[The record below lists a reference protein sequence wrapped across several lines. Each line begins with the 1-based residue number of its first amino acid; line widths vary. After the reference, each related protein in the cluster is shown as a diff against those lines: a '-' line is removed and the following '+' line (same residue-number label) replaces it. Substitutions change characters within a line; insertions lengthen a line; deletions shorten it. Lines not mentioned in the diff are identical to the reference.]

1 MIYTTLWKLFLPG
14 KVCLYHIQ
22 WLSNDNKL
30 VFDSLNSC
38 YCINFLTVEYQ
49 RQASLSNFA
58 NLRVRAQLR
67 ARFAQWRAAV
77 QLQQEARNLQW
88 ISQVYLFKWFL
99 CHLTILSFTAPT
111 LVDLLYT
118 THILLSSDKFYLFV
132 YILVVLLPEDSQKM
146 FQQMER
152 VLWQAE
158 SCTYSVFKDTAVNI
172 VEAQGYFSAKSLEMG
187 ASVSKVDQVCLYK
200 ITCLLSNWM

>member
-38 YCINFLTVEYQ
+38 YCINFLTVECQ

-58 NLRVRAQLR
+58 NLRVHAQLR

-132 YILVVLLPEDSQKM
+132 YTCSFIAWRFSENVSANGESTVASRKLYLLCVQRHCSQHCG
-146 FQQMER
+146 
-152 VLWQAE
+152 
-158 SCTYSVFKDTAVNI
+158 SS
-172 VEAQGYFSAKSLEMG
+172 G
-187 ASVSKVDQVCLYK
+187 
-200 ITCLLSNWM
+200 LLQC